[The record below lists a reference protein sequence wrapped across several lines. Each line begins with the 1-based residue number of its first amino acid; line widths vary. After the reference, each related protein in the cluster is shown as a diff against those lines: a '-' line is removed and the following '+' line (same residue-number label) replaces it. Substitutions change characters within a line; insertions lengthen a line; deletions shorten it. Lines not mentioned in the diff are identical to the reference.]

1 MPYKQNPKSPILKAL
16 VGKQS
21 RLPQHL
27 QDAIK
32 AAPESPA
39 KKKGL
44 GPAETS
50 GEYRKRTGHN
60 PMPKRTPAKMYNSPA
75 KAMTGPGVPKEANK
89 TGTAG
94 STPKNNLRDRSKPPG
109 ASGTP
114 KQAKK
119 VKPTPKPAPAAP
131 KPVAKKPAAKPKYDK
146 ELNSLVSQRKG
157 LKKGTAE
164 YNKVQNRINEKLGSK
179 VRRRTIET
187 TKVKNKAAASKPQGA
202 QLKKVAA
209 PAKPTKTRKI
219 ETVTN
224 DITVSKVG
232 GGARKGGTTV
242 KVSKNIGT
250 GNKKTVVKTKGTRTV
265 TKTKKDGT
273 TTTKTNKRVGARIKG
288 AVANAKAN
296 RAERRANDKT
306 IQARKAAKA
315 KRQSKRADRLEARAT
330 KLRK

>member
-16 VGKQS
+16 VGKQH

-39 KKKGL
+39 K
-44 GPAETS
+44 
-50 GEYRKRTGHN
+50 
-60 PMPKRTPAKMYNSPA
+60 MYNSPA
-75 KAMTGPGVPKEANK
+75 KAKGNPNPEMMPSGSPKKPNK
-89 TGTAG
+89 RLVDG
-94 STPKNNLRDRSKPPG
+94 SNVPG

-131 KPVAKKPAAKPKYDK
+131 KPVAKKPKYDK

-164 YNKVQNRINEKLGSK
+164 YNRVQNRINEKLGSK
-179 VRRRTIET
+179 VRRSTIET
-187 TKVKNKAAASKPQGA
+187 TKVKAKPAVSAPKGA
-202 QLKKVAA
+202 QVKKAAA

-242 KVSKNIGT
+242 KVSKNIAT
-250 GNKKTVVKTKGTRTV
+250 GGKKTVVKTKGTRTV

-315 KRQSKRADRLEARAT
+315 QRQSKRAERLEARAA

>member
-16 VGKQS
+16 VGKQH

-39 KKKGL
+39 K
-44 GPAETS
+44 
-50 GEYRKRTGHN
+50 
-60 PMPKRTPAKMYNSPA
+60 MYNSPA
-75 KAMTGPGVPKEANK
+75 KAMAGPGVPKEANK

-94 STPKNNLRDRSKPPG
+94 STPKGNLRDRSKPPG

-131 KPVAKKPAAKPKYDK
+131 KPVAKKPAAKSKYDK

-164 YNKVQNRINEKLGSK
+164 YNRVQNRINEKLGSK
-179 VRRRTIET
+179 VRRSTIET
-187 TKVKNKAAASKPQGA
+187 TKVKAKPAVTTAKGA
-202 QLKKVAA
+202 QLKKVVA
-209 PAKPTKTRKI
+209 PAKP
-219 ETVTN
+219 
-224 DITVSKVG
+224 
-232 GGARKGGTTV
+232 A
-242 KVSKNIGT
+242 
-250 GNKKTVVKTKGTRTV
+250 KKTVKQK
-265 TKTKKDGT
+265 
-273 TTTKTNKRVGARIKG
+273 IKG
-288 AVANAKAN
+288 AVATAKAN

-306 IQARKAAKA
+306 IQARKALKAQRQEKRAERRANDKTIQARKAAKA
-315 KRQSKRADRLEARAT
+315 QRQSKRADRLEARAA

>member
-16 VGKQS
+16 VGKQN

-39 KKKGL
+39 K
-44 GPAETS
+44 
-50 GEYRKRTGHN
+50 
-60 PMPKRTPAKMYNSPA
+60 MYNSPA
-75 KAMTGPGVPKEANK
+75 KAMMGPGIPKEANK

-94 STPKNNLRDRSKPPG
+94 STPKNNGRDRSKPPG

-114 KQAKK
+114 KQMQKA
-119 VKPTPKPAPAAP
+119 PTSKPAPKVAP
-131 KPVAKKPAAKPKYDK
+131 KPVAKKPAVKYDK

-179 VRRRTIET
+179 VRRSTIET
-187 TKVKNKAAASKPQGA
+187 TKVKAKPAVSSPKGA
-202 QLKKVAA
+202 QVKKAAA

-315 KRQSKRADRLEARAT
+315 KRQSKRADRLEARAN